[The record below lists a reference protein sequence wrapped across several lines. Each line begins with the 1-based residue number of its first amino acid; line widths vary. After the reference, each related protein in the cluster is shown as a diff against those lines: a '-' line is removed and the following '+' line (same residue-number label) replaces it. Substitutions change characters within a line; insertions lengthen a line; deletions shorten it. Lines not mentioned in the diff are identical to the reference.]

1 MRLRQAASAA
11 SRTVTKS
18 LRRRSSDR
26 AAPAAARDIHETA
39 DQRQPREEGTTR
51 TASPVNRID
60 DRADIRA
67 MALAGGTKIGVM
79 IGIARYA
86 AVLLLISTPAYAD
99 WVDRAW
105 DAHAVE
111 ENRIPAITLG
121 AAGVLLVLPEETLD
135 EAHQA
140 GVSTP
145 QAAEELLKRYGQRC
159 SSIID
164 LDRPHPHLKVQL
176 FLARRVGLM
185 DAPPEVRDQ
194 IGEALTTDSSTAPAP
209 DMLSVTSEKSS
220 DFFIDYVP
228 SGTAVRCVSPADTI
242 S

>member
-1 MRLRQAASAA
+1 
-11 SRTVTKS
+11 
-18 LRRRSSDR
+18 
-26 AAPAAARDIHETA
+26 
-39 DQRQPREEGTTR
+39 
-51 TASPVNRID
+51 
-60 DRADIRA
+60 
-67 MALAGGTKIGVM
+67 M

-99 WVDRAW
+99 WVERAW
-105 DAHAVE
+105 DAQAVE

-164 LDRPHPHLKVQL
+164 LDQPHPHLKVQL
-176 FLARRVGLM
+176 FLARRVRLM
-185 DAPPEVRDQ
+185 DAPPEVRGQ
-194 IGEALTTDSSTAPAP
+194 IGEALTTDGSTAQAP
-209 DMLSVTSEKSS
+209 DTLSVTSEKSS

-228 SGTAVRCVSPADTI
+228 SGTAVRCVSPADTV

>member
-1 MRLRQAASAA
+1 
-11 SRTVTKS
+11 
-18 LRRRSSDR
+18 
-26 AAPAAARDIHETA
+26 
-39 DQRQPREEGTTR
+39 
-51 TASPVNRID
+51 
-60 DRADIRA
+60 
-67 MALAGGTKIGVM
+67 M

-86 AVLLLISTPAYAD
+86 AVLILISTPAYAD

-105 DAHAVE
+105 DADAVE

-121 AAGVLLVLPEETLD
+121 PAGVLLVLPEETLD
-135 EAHQA
+135 EARQA
-140 GVSTP
+140 GLSTP
-145 QAAEELLKRYGQRC
+145 QAAELLLQRYGQHC

-176 FLARRVGLM
+176 FLERRVAFK
-185 DAPPEVRDQ
+185 DAPPEVRGE
-194 IGEALTTDSSTAPAP
+194 IGEALTTDSSTAQAP

-228 SGTAVRCVSPADTI
+228 SRTARCVSPGDAI

>member
-1 MRLRQAASAA
+1 
-11 SRTVTKS
+11 
-18 LRRRSSDR
+18 
-26 AAPAAARDIHETA
+26 
-39 DQRQPREEGTTR
+39 
-51 TASPVNRID
+51 
-60 DRADIRA
+60 
-67 MALAGGTKIGVM
+67 M

-86 AVLLLISTPAYAD
+86 AGLILISTPAYAD

-111 ENRIPAITLG
+111 ENRSPAITLG
-121 AAGVLLVLPEETLD
+121 STGVLLVLPEETLD

-140 GVSTP
+140 GLSTP
-145 QAAEELLKRYGQRC
+145 QAAEKLLERYGQHC

-176 FLARRVGLM
+176 FLARRVGFKN
-185 DAPPEVRDQ
+185 APPEVRDE
-194 IGEALTTDSSTAPAP
+194 IGEALTSDSPTAQAP
-209 DMLSVTSEKSS
+209 DLLSVTSDKSS

-228 SGTAVRCVSPADTI
+228 SRTARCVSPGDTV